1 MECIKVPMSLT
12 ADNSTTGEDFLGQLG
27 PFFVSL
33 TPTEWLLL
41 KVGIFIVVVVVAFV
55 LDKVLRRSISKYG
68 KRVKMEPHATNILKL
83 VVRLLVATG
92 AVISVL
98 VLFEVPTDLFLAGG
112 ALTGTAIGFASTQT
126 IGNFLAGFYIMISRP
141 FMVRDYVKIGD
152 VEGEVKEITI
162 NYTKIYTPTYNITE
176 IPNKKVLDSIIL
188 NYSGRKDI
196 IDYSFKMG
204 FPHLENRT
212 NKQMIEDCI
221 KPTIDKFYEKYK
233 EVLPKKPEAS
243 MLSMDRLGREVNIRI
258 YFPEGKINDFYDLQP
273 ELMRDIVHCWDK
285 FKVDKCDES
294 CSS

>member
-1 MECIKVPMSLT
+1 MFLT
-12 ADNSTTGEDFLGQLG
+12 ADNSTAGEGLLTQLFA
-27 PFFVSL
+27 PL
-33 TPTEWLLL
+33 TSTEQMVL
-41 KVGIFIVVVVVAFV
+41 KVGIFVVIVVVAFV
-55 LDKVLRRSISKYG
+55 LDKVLRSSIGKYG
-68 KRVKMEPHATNILKL
+68 KRVDMEPHAINILKL

-98 VLFEVPTDLFLAGG
+98 VLFNVPTDLFLAGG

-126 IGNFLAGFYIMISRP
+126 VGNFLAGFYIMISRP
-141 FMVRDYVKIGD
+141 FMVRDYVKIGE

-221 KPTIDKFYEKYK
+221 KPTIEKFYKKYK
-233 EVLPKKPEAS
+233 DVLPKKPEAS
-243 MLSMDRLGREVNIRI
+243 MLTMDRLGREVNIRM
-258 YFPEGKINDFYDLQP
+258 YFPEGRINDFYDLQP

-285 FKVDKCDES
+285 FKAEKCNGNS
-294 CSS
+294 

>member
-1 MECIKVPMSLT
+1 MGSKMFPAFLT
-12 ADNSTTGEDFLGQLG
+12 TDNLVLA
-27 PFFVSL
+27 
-33 TPTEWLLL
+33 
-41 KVGIFIVVVVVAFV
+41 GIAVVIVVVAFV
-55 LDKVLRRSISKYG
+55 LDNLIRKSISRYG
-68 KRVKMEPHATNILKL
+68 KKVDMEPHAINILKL
-83 VVRLLVATG
+83 VARILVVAG
-92 AVISVL
+92 CVIALMS
-98 VLFEVPTDLFLAGG
+98 LFRVPTDLFLAGG

-176 IPNKKVLDSIIL
+176 IPNRKVLDSIIL

-221 KPTIDKFYEKYK
+221 KPTIEKFYEKYK
-233 EVLPKKPEAS
+233 DVLPKKPEAS
-243 MLSMDRLGREVNIRI
+243 MLNMDRLGREVNVRMF
-258 YFPEGKINDFYDLQP
+258 FPEGRINDFYDLQP

-285 FKVDKCDES
+285 FKTEKCDRN
-294 CSS
+294 C

>member
-1 MECIKVPMSLT
+1 MECTKVPMFLT
-12 ADNSTTGEDFLGQLG
+12 ADNSTVNEGFWTKIFGQ
-27 PFFVSL
+27 L
-33 TPTEWLLL
+33 TPTEELVLD
-41 KVGIFIVVVVVAFV
+41 VGVLIIILVVAFV
-55 LDKVLRRSISKYG
+55 LDKVLRRSIGKYG
-68 KRVKMEPHATNILKL
+68 KRVDMEPHAINIMKL

-92 AVISVL
+92 AVISIL
-98 VLFEVPTDLFLAGG
+98 VLFNVPTDLFLAGG

-188 NYSGRKDI
+188 NYSGRKNL

-204 FPHLENRT
+204 FPHLDHRT

-221 KPTIDKFYEKYK
+221 KPTINKFYEKYK
-233 EVLPKKPEAS
+233 DILPKKPEAS
-243 MLSMDRLGREVNIRI
+243 MLSMDRLGREVNIRMF
-258 YFPEGKINDFYDLQP
+258 FPEGRINVFYDLQP

-285 FKVDKCDES
+285 FKANNCDENCLS
-294 CSS
+294 